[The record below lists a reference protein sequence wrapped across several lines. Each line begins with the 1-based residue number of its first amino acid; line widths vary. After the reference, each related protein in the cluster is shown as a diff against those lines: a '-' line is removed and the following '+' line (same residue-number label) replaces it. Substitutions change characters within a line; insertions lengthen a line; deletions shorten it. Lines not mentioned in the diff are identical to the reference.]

1 MLLCCSVTVWAPQLS
16 AGDMLKAGDFNKQPF
31 KNTAEVFPACHLGP
45 TWMWKWGSFLKT
57 AILWRDKVIAAGED
71 SAGGRAVEEQWNEG
85 SRVTVWTPARPCK
98 CSWSLRR
105 FCQHLWLV
113 AVLPRCCFHSF
124 LMCSMGGKYRRPN
137 QRSAGKMPLTNI
149 NRR

>member
-31 KNTAEVFPACHLGP
+31 KNTAEVFPRMSPWTDMNVKMG
-45 TWMWKWGSFLKT
+45 FV
-57 AILWRDKVIAAGED
+57 ILWRDKVIAAGED